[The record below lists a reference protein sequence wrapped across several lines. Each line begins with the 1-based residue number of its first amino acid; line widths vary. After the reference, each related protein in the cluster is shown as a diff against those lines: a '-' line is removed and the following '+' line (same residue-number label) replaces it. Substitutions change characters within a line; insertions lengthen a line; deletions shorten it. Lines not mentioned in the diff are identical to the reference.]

1 MYRNSAN
8 EIADLARS
16 QRLSNSKIYYN
27 FCQKRSFK
35 MLRKLL
41 QLLTLIGRLFHNLC
55 EWMDHERAQGALWS
69 SLILSLIIV
78 LLLALGCAS
87 PVYNNS
93 KSQFA
98 AGYGQ
103 GENYNRSAA
112 SNLDRFKN
120 VGPQLEALAAAEQD
134 ASRDVNKLLWFSAG
148 AGGVAIIGPLGA
160 YAGNVVIGKIIDPFS
175 GVLAGFVVGATGS
188 LFFIDNYDPDPPSER
203 LVGKSPEY
211 VDYYTKTYKSKAKS
225 IRKRSAT
232 VGCLFGGCLLGF
244 IVLGE

>member
-1 MYRNSAN
+1 M
-8 EIADLARS
+8 L
-16 QRLSNSKIYYN
+16 
-27 FCQKRSFK
+27 QKP
-35 MLRKLL
+35 L
-41 QLLTLIGRLFHNLC
+41 QPLPLIGGLFHNLC
-55 EWMDHERAQGALWS
+55 EWMDHNEPGACLWS
-69 SLILSLIIV
+69 SLTLSLIIA
-78 LLLALGCAS
+78 LLLGLGCAS

-103 GENYNRSAA
+103 EENYNRSAI
-112 SNLDRFKN
+112 SNLDRKN

-148 AGGVAIIGPLGA
+148 VGSAVVIGPLGA
-160 YAGNVVIGKIIDPFS
+160 YAGIVIGEMIEAPVS
-175 GVLAGFVVGATGS
+175 AMLMGFIVGATGP
-188 LFFIDNYDPDPPSER
+188 LFLIDNYDPDPPSDR

-211 VDYYTKTYKSKAKS
+211 IDYYTKTYKGQAKS

-244 IVLGE
+244 IVRGE

>member
-1 MYRNSAN
+1 
-8 EIADLARS
+8 
-16 QRLSNSKIYYN
+16 
-27 FCQKRSFK
+27 
-35 MLRKLL
+35 MLGKPL
-41 QLLTLIGRLFHNLC
+41 QLLPLIGRLFHNLC
-55 EWMDHERAQGALWS
+55 EWMDHERTQGVLWS
-69 SLILSLIIV
+69 SLTLSLIIV

-103 GENYNRSAA
+103 GENYNRSAI

-148 AGGVAIIGPLGA
+148 FGSVVIIGPLGA
-160 YAGNVVIGKIIDPFS
+160 YAGDVIGRAVNGSVIM
-175 GVLAGFVVGATGS
+175 GLAGFVVGATS
-188 LFFIDNYDPDPPSER
+188 PLILIDNYDPNPPSER

-211 VDYYTKTYKSKAKS
+211 IDYYTKTYKSKTKS

-244 IVLGE
+244 IVW

>member
-1 MYRNSAN
+1 
-8 EIADLARS
+8 
-16 QRLSNSKIYYN
+16 
-27 FCQKRSFK
+27 
-35 MLRKLL
+35 MLRKPL
-41 QLLTLIGRLFHNLC
+41 QLLPLIGGLFHNLC
-55 EWMDHERAQGALWS
+55 EWMDHERTQGVLWS
-69 SLILSLIIV
+69 SLILFLIIV

-103 GENYNRSAA
+103 GENYNRPAI

-120 VGPQLEALAAAEQD
+120 VGPQHEALAAAEQD

-148 AGGVAIIGPLGA
+148 VGSVVVIGPLGA
-160 YAGNVVIGKIIDPFS
+160 YAGIVIGEIIGDPVS
-175 GVLAGFVVGATGS
+175 ATLMGFIVGATGP
-188 LFFIDNYDPDPPSER
+188 LFLIDNYDPDPPSDR

-211 VDYYTKTYKSKAKS
+211 IDYYTKTYKSKTKS

-232 VGCLFGGCLLGF
+232 MGCLFGGCLLGF
-244 IVLGE
+244 IVW

>member
-1 MYRNSAN
+1 
-8 EIADLARS
+8 
-16 QRLSNSKIYYN
+16 
-27 FCQKRSFK
+27 
-35 MLRKLL
+35 MLRKPL
-41 QLLTLIGRLFHNLC
+41 QLLPLIGRLFHNLC
-55 EWMDHERAQGALWS
+55 EWIDHERTQGVLWS
-69 SLILSLIIV
+69 SLTLSLIIV
-78 LLLALGCAS
+78 LLLASGCAS

-98 AGYGQ
+98 AGYVQ
-103 GENYNRSAA
+103 GENYNRSAI

-148 AGGVAIIGPLGA
+148 VGSVVVIGPLGA
-160 YAGNVVIGKIIDPFS
+160 YVGNVVGGTIDPFS
-175 GVLAGFVVGATGS
+175 AVLMGFVVGATGP
-188 LFFIDNYDPDPPSER
+188 LFLIDNYDPNPPSDR
-203 LVGKSPEY
+203 LVGRSPEY
-211 VDYYTKTYKSKAKS
+211 IDYYTQTYKNKTKS

>member
-1 MYRNSAN
+1 
-8 EIADLARS
+8 
-16 QRLSNSKIYYN
+16 
-27 FCQKRSFK
+27 

-55 EWMDHERAQGALWS
+55 EWMDHEQTQGVLWS

-93 KSQFA
+93 KSQFT

-103 GENYNRSAA
+103 GENYNRSAI

-134 ASRDVNKLLWFSAG
+134 VSRDVNKLLWFSAG
-148 AGGVAIIGPLGA
+148 VGSVVIIGPLGA
-160 YAGNVVIGKIIDPFS
+160 YAGNVVIGGTIDPVS
-175 GVLAGFVVGATGS
+175 GVLAGFVIGATGP
-188 LFFIDNYDPDPPSER
+188 LFLIDNYDPDPPSER

-211 VDYYTKTYKSKAKS
+211 IDYYTKTYKSKAKS

-232 VGCLFGGCLLGF
+232 VGCLFGGCLFGLAMQ
-244 IVLGE
+244 

>member
-1 MYRNSAN
+1 
-8 EIADLARS
+8 
-16 QRLSNSKIYYN
+16 
-27 FCQKRSFK
+27 
-35 MLRKLL
+35 MLGKPL
-41 QLLTLIGRLFHNLC
+41 QLLPLIGRLFHNLC
-55 EWMDHERAQGALWS
+55 EWIDHERTQGVLWS

-103 GENYNRSAA
+103 GENYNRSAV

-148 AGGVAIIGPLGA
+148 FGSVVIIGPLGA
-160 YAGNVVIGKIIDPFS
+160 YTGDVIGRAVNGSEIM
-175 GVLAGFVVGATGS
+175 GLAGFVVGATS
-188 LFFIDNYDPDPPSER
+188 PLILIDNYDPNPPSER
-203 LVGKSPEY
+203 LVGKPPEY
-211 VDYYTKTYKSKAKS
+211 IDYYTKTYKSKTKS

-244 IVLGE
+244 IVW

>member
-1 MYRNSAN
+1 M
-8 EIADLARS
+8 L
-16 QRLSNSKIYYN
+16 
-27 FCQKRSFK
+27 QKP
-35 MLRKLL
+35 L
-41 QLLTLIGRLFHNLC
+41 QLLPLIGRLFHNLC
-55 EWMDHERAQGALWS
+55 EWRDHERTQGVLWS

-78 LLLALGCAS
+78 LLFALGCAS

-103 GENYNRSAA
+103 GENYNRSAV

-120 VGPQLEALAAAEQD
+120 VGPQFEALAAAEQD

-148 AGGVAIIGPLGA
+148 FGSVVIIGPLGA
-160 YAGNVVIGKIIDPFS
+160 YAGDVIGRAVNGSAIM
-175 GVLAGFVVGATGS
+175 GLAGFVVGATS
-188 LFFIDNYDPDPPSER
+188 PLILIDNYDPNPPSER

-211 VDYYTKTYKSKAKS
+211 IDYYTKIYKSKTKS

-244 IVLGE
+244 IVW